1 MANHDRVNE
10 RYYGEIN
17 SEDSHE
23 ATRTRIHWMCREAT
37 GERMLDIG
45 CSQGIT
51 SILLAREGFRVTGI
65 DLEEESIR
73 FAKEELAKES
83 KPVRSKVDFRLM
95 DITQWKERAVFDT
108 VLLGEVLE
116 HFAHPEK
123 LLVQIHRL
131 LHEKGTLVVTVPYGY
146 HPFHDHKQTFYAGK
160 LAMCLL
166 PYFEVLKL
174 EVHHKYLCCAARR
187 RWEVN
192 PYISPA
198 PSEMKTWMELDYS
211 HFAEIERSHL
221 RLMNQRKKAL
231 DNAVEQVKRLRKQ
244 EAEKQSSEQ

>member
-17 SEDSHE
+17 SEESHE

-37 GERMLDIG
+37 GKRILDIG

-73 FAKEELAKES
+73 YAKQELAKES
-83 KPVRSKVDFRLM
+83 KPVQDKVDFRML
-95 DITQWKERAVFDT
+95 DITQWKGRTPFDT

-116 HFAHPEK
+116 HFAHPET
-123 LLVQIHRL
+123 LLMNIHRL
-131 LHEKGTLVVTVPYGY
+131 LQEKGTLVVTVPYGY
-146 HPFHDHKQTFYAGK
+146 HPFYDHKQTFYAGN
-160 LAMCLL
+160 LAMCLM

-174 EVHHKYLCCAARR
+174 EIHHKYLCCVARR
-187 RWEVN
+187 RRETQLHV
-192 PYISPA
+192 SPTT
-198 PSEMKTWMELDYS
+198 SQLTEWMKLDHV
-211 HFAEIERSHL
+211 HFAAVEQNHL

-231 DNAVEQVKRLRKQ
+231 DNAVEQVKRLRRQ
-244 EAEKQSSEQ
+244 ETGEG